1 MLKKGLGTLKKFWK
15 KLILA
20 PAAWSCGVVLWRG
33 LVIGRQIESLQ
44 SVCGIFL
51 INFFSAVSIA
61 MSILSLS
68 SMALKV
74 VDKKS
79 IDSGLHKNKVPT
91 NKGMNFDP

>member
-1 MLKKGLGTLKKFWK
+1 
-15 KLILA
+15 
-20 PAAWSCGVVLWRG
+20 VVLWRG
-33 LVIGRQIESLQ
+33 LVILSPPAIVEIGRQIESLQ